1 MYCFPKVI
9 KKVKDRRQK
18 GKTKGENASL
28 QFKKTKRLAK
38 IVPKIYEKHNFK
50 RETYRFRG

>member
-28 QFKKTKRLAK
+28 QFKKTKVSASKLTK
-38 IVPKIYEKHNFK
+38 KSCQSLKLSNFA
-50 RETYRFRG
+50 